1 MATYTP
7 NLNLSK
13 PENTDSQQSFIS
25 DYCDNMDKLDN
36 AIGESVTDVEVNGV
50 SVVVGGVAQV
60 TVPTKTSD
68 LNNDSGFITSTVN
81 NLTNYYLKSETYTK
95 AEVQALIASLTI
107 IDFEVVATLPTSDI
121 STSTIYLVPKSTA
134 QTDNIYD
141 EYINTDGTT
150 AGWEKIGDT
159 EIDLSNYYTKTEADT
174 LLNGK
179 VSKTGDTMTGSLE
192 INSASANVLRVVR
205 THSGTAVNA
214 TQVIVGNNIADG
226 NVGATYGNLILYG
239 DGTRYGQL
247 QARNLTASRTFQLPN
262 KSGTVALTD
271 DIQTYI
277 SDFKTPTDAVIT
289 DGVAEFDTLEENY
302 VKELTVDIK
311 PVQSGSGDPSPD
323 NVRPFSGHTQADIKD
338 VGKNYLGSQNT
349 LTPQTVFDIKYTPVY
364 DDSGNL
370 QYIEAK
376 DTASANSDYYLFGS
390 GNPNVYVPI
399 NIPTGDYIVTDGIT
413 TSQSGYGLYIVK
425 SDGTIVASTNS
436 TSHTASVS
444 LDANETYRVFFRVGN
459 GKSVDFKI
467 YPMIRKS
474 TDTDSTFEPYN
485 GYSVTIPFDRT
496 VYVGTLDV
504 IRRVLT
510 VTHGY
515 SEYDGSSDENWSVG
529 GTGTGQYKYMAI
541 GSPNTL
547 AGLNIYCNEFV
558 PKQIYTSNQ
567 NIGIYTS
574 LNQVRV
580 RPDFELTDAT
590 AWKTWLTTH
599 PIQLAYEL
607 ATPQTYQ
614 LTPQQIKE
622 IKALLGENNISCPL
636 DGQSIAICKY
646 TVLMNGDDLD
656 FATVGKVD
664 ISALGTDESGNSTA
678 SRAYTTGEFF
688 YKDGKMYKVLTNIAS
703 GATFTVG
710 TNISETTLFAELTA
724 LA

>member
-36 AIGESVTDVEVNGV
+36 AVGESVTDVEVNGV
-50 SVVVGGVAQV
+50 SVVVDGVAQV

-81 NLTNYYLKSETYTK
+81 NLTNYYLKSDTYTK

-121 STSTIYLVPKSTA
+121 STSTIYLVPKSPA

-179 VSKTGDTMTGSLE
+179 VSKTGDTMTGALTV
-192 INSASANVLRVVR
+192 NSTTTNVLKVAR
-205 THSGTAVNA
+205 TNSGTS
-214 TQVIVGNNIADG
+214 TIITTVIVGNDIADG
-226 NVGATYGNLILYG
+226 NAGATFGNIVIYGA
-239 DGTRYGQL
+239 GTKYAQI
-247 QARNLTASRTFQLPN
+247 QAKDVTAVRTIQLPD
-262 KSGTVALTD
+262 KSGTVALTS
-271 DIQTYI
+271 DIQTYTEGDGINITSNVISVENDYVEDII

-338 VGKNYLGSQNT
+338 VGKNLWDDGNISGSRYTTVN
-349 LTPQTVFDIKYTPVY
+349 LTNPISAGTYTFSAVVTSSDTDATTCLVFDAT
-364 DDSGNL
+364 
-370 QYIEAK
+370 
-376 DTASANSDYYLFGS
+376 
-390 GNPNVYVPI
+390 
-399 NIPTGDYIVTDGIT
+399 
-413 TSQSGYGLYIVK
+413 
-425 SDGTIVASTNS
+425 TNS
-436 TSHTASVS
+436 ALGQIERNVSGSRTYITFTTDHTINALMLFASDNYNHGASDSFSFNNIQIEKGSTSTA
-444 LDANETYRVFFRVGN
+444 Y
-459 GKSVDFKI
+459 
-467 YPMIRKS
+467 
-474 TDTDSTFEPYN
+474 EPCN
-485 GYSVTIPFDRT
+485 GYSVIIPFGQT
-496 VYVGTLDV
+496 VYSGTLDV
-504 IRRVLT
+504 ISGVLT

-515 SEYDGSSDENWSVG
+515 REYDGSSDENWSVG

-547 AGLNIYCNEFV
+547 ASINIYCNEFAPTQV
-558 PKQIYTSNQ
+558 YTSNQ

-574 LNQVRV
+574 TNQVRV

-607 ATPQTYQ
+607 ATPQIYQ
-614 LTPQQIKE
+614 LTPQQL
-622 IKALLGENNISCPL
+622 KALLGENNISCPL
-636 DGQSIAICKY
+636 DGQSIATCKY

-664 ISALGTDESGNSTA
+664 ISALGTDESGNTTA
-678 SRAYTTGEFF
+678 SRAYTTGEFL